1 MEQLTRIDAGRRERR
16 AVQNLVELRLFAG
29 VLNLDTEERNG

>member
-1 MEQLTRIDAGRRERR
+1 MQEGASGEQC
-16 AVQNLVELRLFAG
+16 QNLVELRLFAG